1 MITHNGEAK
10 IIGRH
15 YQTGEMV
22 TINLN
27 GGVITGISCCDT
39 AAGNASHRAA
49 GKTTYEA
56 DGKTGY
62 EADGKP
68 TDRSA
73 GTGLII
79 SPGLCDL
86 QVNGYAGLDL
96 NTEPLLPEVVRDI
109 SAKLWE
115 EGVTT
120 FLPTLITNST
130 ENLQRSLGSV
140 AEACRLFPEAA
151 GAVGGIHLEGPFI
164 SPENGARGAHPAE
177 HVRPPDWD
185 FFCRLQESCG
195 GMIRIITLSPEWPG
209 SAEFIKRAAESGVIV
224 AIGHT
229 SATPGQIREAVD
241 AGATLSTHLGN
252 GSHQMLHRH
261 RNYLWEQLAADEL
274 YATII
279 SDGFHLPDSLMK
291 VFLRMK
297 PGKTIL
303 VSDATGLTGMPPGD
317 YQTHIGGE
325 VTLTEGGKLHVRGN
339 PDMLAGSG
347 KSLLHC
353 VQTLAS
359 RQLVTL
365 AEALDMAGRIPYRL
379 AGAGGDCFLGTGGVA
394 DIVILRQD
402 DDRLGVVRTIKGGKT
417 VFRL

>member
-1 MITHNGEAK
+1 MIKPDDESIVT
-10 IIGRH
+10 GRH
-15 YQTGEMV
+15 YLTGETV
-22 TINLN
+22 NLTLG
-27 GGVITGISCCDT
+27 GGVITGMVCGDPS
-39 AAGNASHRAA
+39 
-49 GKTTYEA
+49 
-56 DGKTGY
+56 
-62 EADGKP
+62 
-68 TDRSA
+68 TDP
-73 GTGLII
+73 GVII
-79 SPGLCDL
+79 APGLCDL

-96 NTEPLLPEVVRDI
+96 NTEPLLPETVRDI
-109 SAKLWE
+109 AVKLWG

-120 FLPTLITNST
+120 FFPTVITNST
-130 ENLQRSLGSV
+130 ENLQRSLKAV

-151 GAVGGIHLEGPFI
+151 AAVGGIHLEGPFI
-164 SPENGARGAHPAE
+164 SPENGARGAHPSE
-177 HVRPPDWD
+177 YVRPPDWD
-185 FFCRLQESCG
+185 LFCRLQESCN
-195 GMIRIITLSPEWPG
+195 GMIRIVTLSPEWPG
-209 SAEFIKRAAESGVIV
+209 SSDFIRQASETGVIV

-252 GSHQMLHRH
+252 GSHQMLPRH

-297 PGKTIL
+297 PGKIIL

-317 YQTHIGGE
+317 YKTHIGGE

-339 PDMLAGSG
+339 PEMLAGSG

-359 RQLVTL
+359 RQLAPL
-365 AEALDMAGRIPYRL
+365 SEALDMAGRIPFSL
-379 AGAGGDCFLGTGGVA
+379 AGIPGDCLLGPGGVA
-394 DIVILRQD
+394 DIVILRQEE
-402 DDRLGVVRTIKGGKT
+402 DRLSIARTIKVCKT
-417 VFRL
+417 VFRE